1 VPAPD
6 RLISAIARYRDWPV
20 GEFAVESVEMTLLDL
35 RLDYPEPEVLA
46 KMPLKKELVSKSA
59 LRLEKAACQLLSKGS
74 SWALPR
80 ATPANPVRQK
90 PPHREPSPE

>member
-46 KMPLKKELVSKSA
+46 KMPLKKELVS
-59 LRLEKAACQLLSKGS
+59 
-74 SWALPR
+74 
-80 ATPANPVRQK
+80 
-90 PPHREPSPE
+90 